1 VIWAMVL
8 AAGESLR
15 MGTQKLLLPFGDTTV
30 VGAVART
37 ALASRANHVLA
48 VLGADAGSVR
58 RELEHRTA
66 APAPPEAVQDHAAAP
81 KAAPDRPGAASLEA
95 PPMSARL
102 SFTINEGY
110 MSGMLSSVQAGFRT
124 LPADA
129 KAAVVMLGD
138 QPFLKAKVVDAVIAA
153 YRESGKGIVIPA
165 FQGRRGHPVLI
176 DIKYRD
182 EVLALDPTDGLR
194 QLMRAHSGDI
204 QEVDV
209 DDAGILR
216 DLDTPEDFQDG
227 DPIRVDSRSFKS
239 YH

>member
-1 VIWAMVL
+1 MPV
-8 AAGESLR
+8 
-15 MGTQKLLLPFGDTTV
+15 
-30 VGAVART
+30 
-37 ALASRANHVLA
+37 
-48 VLGADAGSVR
+48 
-58 RELEHRTA
+58 
-66 APAPPEAVQDHAAAP
+66 
-81 KAAPDRPGAASLEA
+81 
-95 PPMSARL
+95 RL

-110 MSGMLSSVQAGFRT
+110 MSGMLSSVQAGFRA
-124 LPADA
+124 LPKDA

-138 QPFLKAKVVDAVIAA
+138 QPFLPSAVVDAVIAA

-165 FQGRRGHPVLI
+165 FQGRRGHPVLV

-227 DPIRVDSRSFKS
+227 VRSTYYAESRKK
-239 YH
+239 